1 MFLSHFKLCSNHD
14 LDDETGTQV
23 SGYQFIILYKYCPVC
38 VKYNLFCKFMANL
51 SYYFK
56 NKMGN

>member
-38 VKYNLFCKFMANL
+38 VKYNLFVNL
-51 SYYFK
+51 WQILVIILQK
-56 NKMGN
+56 K

>member
-51 SYYFK
+51 SYYFT
-56 NKMGN
+56 NK